1 MQSDV
6 LNEQQQ
12 QQQQQQQ
19 LSNDIDCSSSLSTT
33 TATTLIY
40 SGLKL
45 HPKPLVPTISM
56 PGVASPLS
64 IVKKLS
70 IPDSHLDNSN
80 NNVRHTS
87 SSNSTTTTTTTPSSI
102 RLVTST
108 GKSSSSSSPTNLQFQ
123 LTDKSS
129 SSTTT
134 NGGFSTSKTYILNP
148 QQSSTTTVNKQQIL
162 SNSTSSSSS
171 LLTLIPPGTT
181 SPKIQTLNSVTISST
196 NDMSTTD
203 KLSSTNTNQSVFLS
217 KNRVTLVQP
226 IITNATSSSAT
237 TTITNS
243 SNNIKQTNNIT
254 PKLVIQQNTNSST
267 TNTNFWQQQQQQQQ
281 STQATKIFS
290 IPPSSI
296 LPTAKML
303 SRPVQL
309 IPTSISSSEHHPHHH
324 HHITHIK
331 NEKND
336 NTNTY
341 PISMH
346 FGLSSPTTIEN
357 PLTPLNV
364 QVPHQHSYSTKNFD
378 TSGHQAYIHMQLLPS
393 TSNSESI
400 NSSQQSVQFTLP
412 TTHIYSSSPSSVLI
426 STTQRSMDHNN
437 NHQSTT
443 TTITTPIIREMQT
456 DEKLNDST
464 TTIKNFHHNKIS
476 TKNRTRLPLQ
486 PSIQQSSSTLTTIP
500 ITPSSSTTTTTT
512 IRQPKKHKLNEDEQ
526 INSIEPPNKVPHY
539 EQLDLSTNIKK
550 FSNTRNRPLSKFSIE
565 NTTPTTPIISTISL
579 DTSGLTKKR
588 HSTETSNSTILSR
601 KRRTITK
608 LNQELISN
616 ENIKQE
622 SIIDRLNGTSS
633 DIIIDQ
639 IDDELLKRLSQDF
652 VYIDKQTGI
661 RWIGTKTRPKSINTL
676 VSRFSWKPKI
686 NHYEKYSDIIR
697 TNAKRTVP
705 VKSLDIIQK
714 KITQPWASWR
724 IDRLTTYLSD
734 LTEDEQMTQHQ
745 LSDMLQLLNI
755 GDESIRT
762 TVEDLMQ
769 ANIQRHRCFYEQLTQ
784 ISNLLVNLLDHGNT
798 LRDICS
804 VSKTST
810 TKRTKER

>member
-12 QQQQQQQ
+12 Q
-19 LSNDIDCSSSLSTT
+19 LSNDTDCSSSLSTT

-70 IPDSHLDNSN
+70 LPDSHLDNSN

-108 GKSSSSSSPTNLQFQ
+108 GKSSPPTNLQFQ
-123 LTDKSS
+123 LTDK

-162 SNSTSSSSS
+162 ANSTSSSS

-196 NDMSTTD
+196 NDISTITTD

-226 IITNATSSSAT
+226 IITNTTSSSST
-237 TTITNS
+237 TTTTTNS
-243 SNNIKQTNNIT
+243 SNNVKQTNNVT

-267 TNTNFWQQQQQQQQ
+267 TNTNFWQQQQP
-281 STQATKIFS
+281 TQATKIFS

-324 HHITHIK
+324 ITHIK

-336 NTNTY
+336 TTNSY

-437 NHQSTT
+437 NHHST

-464 TTIKNFHHNKIS
+464 TTIKNCKSIHPNKIS

-486 PSIQQSSSTLTTIP
+486 PTTQQSSSTLITTTITP
-500 ITPSSSTTTTTT
+500 PSSSSSSSSSTTTTT
-512 IRQPKKHKLNEDEQ
+512 IRQPKKHKLMEDEQ
-526 INSIEPPNKVPHY
+526 INSTEPPNKVPHY
-539 EQLDLSTNIKK
+539 EQLDSAINIKK

-565 NTTPTTPIISTISL
+565 NTTPTTPVISTISV

-601 KRRTITK
+601 KRKTITK
-608 LNQELISN
+608 VNQELISN

-622 SIIDRLNGTSS
+622 SIIDRLNGSSS
-633 DIIIDQ
+633 DIVIDQ
-639 IDDELLKRLSQDF
+639 IDDELLKRLAQDF

-661 RWIGTKTRPKSINTL
+661 RWIGTKTRPKPMNTL

-714 KITQPWASWR
+714 KLTQPWASWR
-724 IDRLTTYLSD
+724 IDRFTTYLSD
-734 LTEDEQMTQHQ
+734 LTQDEQMTQNQ
-745 LSDMLQLLNI
+745 LSDMIQLLDI
-755 GDESIRT
+755 DDVSVRT
-762 TVEDLMQ
+762 TVEDLIQ
-769 ANIQRHRCFYEQLTQ
+769 ANIQRQRCFCEQLTQ
-784 ISNLLVNLLDHGNT
+784 ISSLLVNLLDHGNT
-798 LRDICS
+798 IRDICS
-804 VSKTST
+804 ISKTST
-810 TKRTKER
+810 AKRTKER

>member
-12 QQQQQQQ
+12 Q
-19 LSNDIDCSSSLSTT
+19 LSNDTDCSSSLSTT

-45 HPKPLVPTISM
+45 QPKPLLPTISM

-70 IPDSHLDNSN
+70 IPDSHLDNTS
-80 NNVRHTS
+80 NNVRHASS
-87 SSNSTTTTTTTPSSI
+87 SSNLTTTTTATTPSSI

-108 GKSSSSSSPTNLQFQ
+108 GKSSPPTNLQFQ

-129 SSTTT
+129 SSSTA

-162 SNSTSSSSS
+162 TNSSSSSS

-196 NDMSTTD
+196 NDMSTSTTD
-203 KLSSTNTNQSVFLS
+203 KLLSTNTNQSVFLS

-226 IITNATSSSAT
+226 IITN
-237 TTITNS
+237 TNS
-243 SNNIKQTNNIT
+243 SSTNLSNNTKQTNNVT
-254 PKLVIQQNTNSST
+254 PKLVIQQSTNSLT
-267 TNTNFWQQQQQQQQ
+267 TSNNFWQQQQP
-281 STQATKIFS
+281 QATKIFS

-309 IPTSISSSEHHPHHH
+309 IPTSLSSEQLLHHH
-324 HHITHIK
+324 HHQHHPHSTHITHVK
-331 NEKND
+331 NEKSD
-336 NTNTY
+336 NSNSY

-346 FGLSSPTTIEN
+346 FGLSSPTTNEN
-357 PLTPLNV
+357 PITPLNV
-364 QVPHQHSYSTKNFD
+364 QVPHQHSYATKNFD
-378 TSGHQAYIHMQLLPS
+378 SSGHQAYIHMQLLPS
-393 TSNSESI
+393 TSNTESI
-400 NSSQQSVQFTLP
+400 NSSQQSLQFTLP
-412 TTHIYSSSPSSVLI
+412 STHIYSSSPSSVLI

-456 DEKLNDST
+456 DEKLNDSST
-464 TTIKNFHHNKIS
+464 NKNFHHNKIS

-486 PSIQQSSSTLTTIP
+486 PSTQQASSTLATMSTTI
-500 ITPSSSTTTTTT
+500 TASSSSTTT
-512 IRQPKKHKLNEDEQ
+512 IRTPKKHKLIEDEQ
-526 INSIEPPNKVPHY
+526 INSGEPPNKLPHY
-539 EQLDLSTNIKK
+539 EQLDSSINIKK
-550 FSNTRNRPLSKFSIE
+550 LNNARNRPISKFSIE
-565 NTTPTTPIISTISL
+565 NTTPTTPLISTISV
-579 DTSGLTKKR
+579 DTSGISKKR
-588 HSTETSNSTILSR
+588 HSTETSSPTISSR

-608 LNQELISN
+608 VNQEIISN

-622 SIIDRLNGTSS
+622 PITDRLNGSSS

-639 IDDELLKRLSQDF
+639 IDDELLRRLSQDF
-652 VYIDKQTGI
+652 VYVDKKTGI
-661 RWIGTKTRPKSINTL
+661 RWIGTKSRPKTMNTL

-697 TNAKRTVP
+697 T
-705 VKSLDIIQK
+705 
-714 KITQPWASWR
+714 
-724 IDRLTTYLSD
+724 
-734 LTEDEQMTQHQ
+734 
-745 LSDMLQLLNI
+745 
-755 GDESIRT
+755 SI
-762 TVEDLMQ
+762 
-769 ANIQRHRCFYEQLTQ
+769 
-784 ISNLLVNLLDHGNT
+784 
-798 LRDICS
+798 
-804 VSKTST
+804 
-810 TKRTKER
+810 

>member
-12 QQQQQQQ
+12 QQ
-19 LSNDIDCSSSLSTT
+19 LSNDTDCSSSLSTT

-70 IPDSHLDNSN
+70 LPDSHLDNSN
-80 NNVRHTS
+80 NNVRHAS
-87 SSNSTTTTTTTPSSI
+87 SSNSTTTTTTPSSI

-108 GKSSSSSSPTNLQFQ
+108 GKSSPPTNLQFQ

-162 SNSTSSSSS
+162 TNSTSSSS

-196 NDMSTTD
+196 NDISTTTD
-203 KLSSTNTNQSVFLS
+203 KLSSSNTNQSVFLS

-226 IITNATSSSAT
+226 LITNTTPSSSSSST
-237 TTITNS
+237 TTTTTNS
-243 SNNIKQTNNIT
+243 SNNVKQTNNVT

-267 TNTNFWQQQQQQQQ
+267 TNANFWQQQQQ
-281 STQATKIFS
+281 TQATKIFS

-324 HHITHIK
+324 ITHIK

-336 NTNTY
+336 NTNSY

-346 FGLSSPTTIEN
+346 FGLSSPTTNEN

-378 TSGHQAYIHMQLLPS
+378 SSGHQAYIHMQLLPS

-443 TTITTPIIREMQT
+443 TITTPIIREMQT

-464 TTIKNFHHNKIS
+464 IIKNFHHNKIS

-486 PSIQQSSSTLTTIP
+486 PSTQQSSSTLTTT
-500 ITPSSSTTTTTT
+500 ITPSSSSSTTTTT
-512 IRQPKKHKLNEDEQ
+512 IRQPKKHKLIEDEQ
-526 INSIEPPNKVPHY
+526 INSTEPPNKLSHY
-539 EQLDLSTNIKK
+539 EQLDSPTNIKK
-550 FSNTRNRPLSKFSIE
+550 FSNTRHRPLSKFSIE
-565 NTTPTTPIISTISL
+565 NTTPTTPIISTISI

-608 LNQELISN
+608 VNQELISN

-622 SIIDRLNGTSS
+622 SIIDRLNGSS
-633 DIIIDQ
+633 SNIIIDQ
-639 IDDELLKRLSQDF
+639 IDDELLKRLAQDF

-661 RWIGTKTRPKSINTL
+661 RWIGTKTRPKPMNTL

-714 KITQPWASWR
+714 KLAQPWSSWR

-734 LTEDEQMTQHQ
+734 LTQDEQMTQNQ
-745 LSDMLQLLNI
+745 LSDMIQLLNI
-755 GDESIRT
+755 DDESIRT
-762 TVEDLMQ
+762 TVEDLIQ
-769 ANIQRHRCFYEQLTQ
+769 ANIQRHRCFCEQLTQ
-784 ISNLLVNLLDHGNT
+784 ISSLLVNLLDHGNT
-798 LRDICS
+798 LRDIYS

>member
-12 QQQQQQQ
+12 
-19 LSNDIDCSSSLSTT
+19 LSNDTDCSSSLSTT
-33 TATTLIY
+33 TAATLIY

-45 HPKPLVPTISM
+45 HPKPLLPTISM

-70 IPDSHLDNSN
+70 IPDSHLDNTN
-80 NNVRHTS
+80 NNVRHAS
-87 SSNSTTTTTTTPSSI
+87 SSNLTTTTTTTTPSSI

-108 GKSSSSSSPTNLQFQ
+108 GKSSPPTNLQFQ

-129 SSTTT
+129 SSSSSTT

-162 SNSTSSSSS
+162 TNSSSSS
-171 LLTLIPPGTT
+171 SVLTLIPPGTT

-196 NDMSTTD
+196 NDMSTSTTD
-203 KLSSTNTNQSVFLS
+203 KLLSTNTNQSVFLS

-226 IITNATSSSAT
+226 IITN
-237 TTITNS
+237 TNS
-243 SNNIKQTNNIT
+243 SSSSTNSLNNTKQTNNVT
-254 PKLVIQQNTNSST
+254 PKLVIQQSTNSST
-267 TNTNFWQQQQQQQQ
+267 TSNNFWQQQQP
-281 STQATKIFS
+281 QATKIFS

-309 IPTSISSSEHHPHHH
+309 IPTSLSSSEQLHHQHQHHHPHST
-324 HHITHIK
+324 HITHVK
-331 NEKND
+331 NEKSD
-336 NTNTY
+336 NSNSY

-346 FGLSSPTTIEN
+346 FGLSSPTTNEN
-357 PLTPLNV
+357 PITPLNV
-364 QVPHQHSYSTKNFD
+364 QVPHQHSYATKNFD

-393 TSNSESI
+393 TSNTESI
-400 NSSQQSVQFTLP
+400 NSSQQSLQFTLP

-456 DEKLNDST
+456 DEKLIDSPT
-464 TTIKNFHHNKIS
+464 NKNFHPNKIS

-486 PSIQQSSSTLTTIP
+486 PSTQQASSTLATMPTTI
-500 ITPSSSTTTTTT
+500 TASSSPPTT
-512 IRQPKKHKLNEDEQ
+512 IRTPKKHKLIEDEQ
-526 INSIEPPNKVPHY
+526 INSGEPPNKLPHY
-539 EQLDLSTNIKK
+539 EQLDSSINIKK
-550 FSNTRNRPLSKFSIE
+550 LTNARNRPISKFSIE
-565 NTTPTTPIISTISL
+565 NTTPTTPLISTISV
-579 DTSGLTKKR
+579 DTSGISKKR
-588 HSTETSNSTILSR
+588 HSTETSSPTISSR

-608 LNQELISN
+608 VNQEIISN

-622 SIIDRLNGTSS
+622 PIADHLNGSSS

-639 IDDELLKRLSQDF
+639 IDDELLRRLSQDF
-652 VYIDKQTGI
+652 VYIDKKTGI
-661 RWIGTKTRPKSINTL
+661 RWIGTKSRPKTMNTL

-705 VKSLDIIQK
+705 VKSLEIIQK
-714 KITQPWASWR
+714 KINQPWASWH

-734 LTEDEQMTQHQ
+734 LTQEEEITQNQ
-745 LSDMLQLLNI
+745 LSDMIQSI
-755 GDESIRT
+755 DIDDESIRT
-762 TVEDLMQ
+762 TIDDLVQ
-769 ANIQRHRCFYEQLTQ
+769 ANIQRHRCFCEQLTQ
-784 ISNLLVNLLDHGNT
+784 ISSLLVNLFDHGNT
-798 LRDICS
+798 LRDVCS